1 MGHLN
6 NPDQPY
12 NPNHYVQE
20 SKSLL
25 GRKNEK
31 LKPVKNLKDKEQS
44 QMVIVNQPS
53 ELDYGLNKQS
63 GKNSNRKIIKFPVST
78 DRIEDMGGKRADGG
92 SPTSPTQALTPII

>member
-25 GRKNEK
+25 GRKYEK
-31 LKPVKNLKDKEQS
+31 PKPAQNSKEREQS

-53 ELDYGLNKQS
+53 ELDYGINKQS
-63 GKNSNRKIIKFPVST
+63 GDNSNRKIIKFPVST
-78 DRIEDMGGKRADGG
+78 DRVEDIGGKRADGG
-92 SPTSPTQALTPII
+92 SPTSPTQALAPII